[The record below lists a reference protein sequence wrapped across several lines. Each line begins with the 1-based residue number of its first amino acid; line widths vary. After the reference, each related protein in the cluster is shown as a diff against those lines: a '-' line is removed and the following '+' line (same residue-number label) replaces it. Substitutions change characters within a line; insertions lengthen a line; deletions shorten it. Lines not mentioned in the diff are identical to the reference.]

1 MLILTD
7 VNNDFNGLSNLNIL
21 TIVLVLFIILNTIIF
36 ITKFKWL
43 HLASSILWIVPL
55 TMIDNIYI
63 RSFCV
68 IMILVSFIL
77 AFFNYN
83 KEEYYD

>member
-7 VNNDFNGLSNLNIL
+7 VETTFNGLTDLNIL
-21 TIVLVLFIILNTIIF
+21 TIVLVLFLVLNTIIF

-43 HLASSILWIVPL
+43 HTASSILWIVPL
-55 TMIDNIYI
+55 TIIDNIYI

-68 IMILVSFIL
+68 IMILVSFVL

-83 KEEYYD
+83 KEEYYE